1 VHGDGAVW
9 VNAADRLCR
18 LLGVKMPLT
27 NRRSPAS
34 DWHQGDVDERRVL
47 KRDMRPCVPRIP
59 ASAGAGK
66 KIAERRPAMR
76 APRVSPAVVVGSQY
90 MNRYTAK
97 LHEVTRLD
105 LDDLQ
110 TTGSDWPEQATRAC
124 RGEEN
129 GAGRD

>member
-1 VHGDGAVW
+1 
-9 VNAADRLCR
+9 
-18 LLGVKMPLT
+18 
-27 NRRSPAS
+27 
-34 DWHQGDVDERRVL
+34 
-47 KRDMRPCVPRIP
+47 
-59 ASAGAGK
+59 
-66 KIAERRPAMR
+66 
-76 APRVSPAVVVGSQY
+76 

-110 TTGSDWPEQATRAC
+110 TTSGDWPEQAARAC